1 MSLPHGANHS
11 GELSGL
17 LADLLRRA
25 PVPLSAETLVQRLTD
40 ACRTSCGIRALR
52 LDREAVS
59 HRPPVSAYPSLVV
72 PLPLPPDMPPAVL
85 TALFEPGD
93 QPVHE
98 LRLWLESVACV
109 LSACLLAE
117 QTVLA
122 PRTASTPDRGH
133 AVTAHGLLG
142 HSVAMTMVRDRIA
155 RYAAATEPVLILGE
169 SGTGKELVARA
180 IHRQSA
186 RGRGP
191 FVAVNCGGLV
201 GSLLEAEMF
210 GIESG
215 TATGVRGR
223 KGKFEL
229 ARGGTLFLDEV
240 ADLSPAGQAVLLRVL
255 QEREVE
261 RVGADRPIPVDV
273 RVVAATNQPLR
284 QRVADQRFR
293 EDLYYRLQ
301 VLPLSMPPLRERP
314 GDVVELACAFLDRD
328 SRRWPWD
335 LQPAAADVLAA
346 CDWPGNVRQLES
358 VIALIRTLAPTP
370 AIDVDLVH
378 SALQGFEVPIPDQRE
393 PGPLTLREAAARHA
407 SEVLEA
413 CHGNKTL
420 ACRRLGISINTLRA
434 YLRPVVRPPPQRKHL
449 RVA

>member
-1 MSLPHGANHS
+1 
-11 GELSGL
+11 
-17 LADLLRRA
+17 
-25 PVPLSAETLVQRLTD
+25 
-40 ACRTSCGIRALR
+40 
-52 LDREAVS
+52 
-59 HRPPVSAYPSLVV
+59 
-72 PLPLPPDMPPAVL
+72 MPPAAL
-85 TALFEPGD
+85 TALFEPGH
-93 QPVHE
+93 QPGDG
-98 LRLWLESVACV
+98 LRPWLESVACV
-109 LSACLLAE
+109 LSACLLTE

-122 PRTASTPDRGH
+122 RRMASTPDRGH
-133 AVTAHGLLG
+133 AVTARGLLG
-142 HSVAMTMVRDRIA
+142 HSEAMTMVRDRIT
-155 RYAAATEPVLILGE
+155 RYAAATEPVSILGE

-223 KGKFEL
+223 KGKVEL

-261 RVGADRPIPVDV
+261 RVGADRPIPVDF

-284 QRVADQRFR
+284 QRVADQQFR

-301 VLPLSMPPLRERP
+301 VLPLSMPPLRERA

-378 SALQGFEVPIPDQRE
+378 SALQGFEVPIPGQRE
-393 PGPLTLREAAARHA
+393 PGPLDPARSRSA
-407 SEVLEA
+407 PRVGGPRGLPRQQESRV
-413 CHGNKTL
+413 
-420 ACRRLGISINTLRA
+420 
-434 YLRPVVRPPPQRKHL
+434 PPTGHQH
-449 RVA
+449 